1 MLYIIVNPASKSGLG
16 RKRFELLK
24 NEFNKNHIVYEVFFT
39 EKKSGAGKCVKTILE
54 RIDRDK
60 TKNPVIAVLG
70 GDGTVNE
77 TVNALYPRTDVAI
90 AYLPTGSSNDLAR
103 ALEVSSDPVEFVKHY
118 KIRMNKNK
126 NTNEVIDKDSDNNID
141 VDIDSSTDRTTD
153 EGINKGINVTMDK
166 DVILNQEKVIDKD
179 KHTDLGLLTDE
190 TSPAKKK
197 RAFAVSCGIGLDAAV
212 CKETNN
218 SAIKDILNRFHL
230 GKLSYVTIAIKQI
243 LSARQTSCDITLA
256 DQSSHHFEKVLFIV
270 TMIHPYEGGGVK
282 MAPMADGNDGLF
294 DVMVV
299 SDLHPLQAF
308 YLLPMA
314 FFGKHV
320 NSRCVHFIKTESLTI
335 HTKDAMTVHVDG
347 EYAGELNQIQL
358 NCKKN
363 MLSFI

>member
-39 EKKSGAGKCVKTILE
+39 EKKFGAGKCVKTILE

-60 TKNPVIAVLG
+60 TDNPVIAVLG

-77 TVNALYPRTDVAI
+77 TVNALYPRTDVTI

-103 ALEVSSDPVEFVKHY
+103 ALEISPDPVEFVKQY
-118 KIRMNKNK
+118 RAWQTKNR
-126 NTNEVIDKDSDNNID
+126 NRD
-141 VDIDSSTDRTTD
+141 
-153 EGINKGINVTMDK
+153 
-166 DVILNQEKVIDKD
+166 
-179 KHTDLGLLTDE
+179 TDLGMLTDE

-212 CKETNN
+212 CKETNC
-218 SAIKDILNRFHL
+218 SVVKDILNRFHL
-230 GKLSYVTIAIKQI
+230 GKLSYVAVAVKQI
-243 LSARQTSCDITLA
+243 ISAKQTSCDITLA

-270 TMIHPYEGGGVK
+270 TIIHPYEGGGIK

-299 SDLHPLQAF
+299 SGLHPLRAF

-320 NSRCVHFIKTESLTI
+320 NSRCVHFFKTESLTI

-347 EYAGELNQIQL
+347 EYAGELKQIQL
-358 NCKKN
+358 NCQKN

>member
-16 RKRFELLK
+16 RKRFALLK

-39 EKKSGAGKCVKTILE
+39 EKKYGAGKCIKTILE

-70 GDGTVNE
+70 GDGTINE
-77 TVNALYPRTDVAI
+77 TVNALYPITDVTI

-103 ALEVSSDPVEFVKHY
+103 ALKVSPDPVEFVKRY
-118 KIRMNKNK
+118 RIWMDKNKNK
-126 NTNEVIDKDSDNNID
+126 NENDIKNTNQVID
-141 VDIDSSTDRTTD
+141 TD
-153 EGINKGINVTMDK
+153 M
-166 DVILNQEKVIDKD
+166 DVILNQ
-179 KHTDLGLLTDE
+179 DLGLLTDE

-218 SAIKDILNRFHL
+218 SVIKDILNRFHL
-230 GKLSYVTIAIKQI
+230 GKLSYVAIAVKQI

-256 DQSSHHFEKVLFIV
+256 DQSCHHFEKVLFIV
-270 TMIHPYEGGGVK
+270 TMIQPYEGGGIK

-299 SDLHPLQAF
+299 SNLHPLRAF

-320 NSRCVHFIKTESLTI
+320 NSRCVHFFKTESLTI
-335 HTKDAMTVHVDG
+335 HTKDAMTVHIDG

-363 MLSFI
+363 MLSFICFPYPA

>member
-16 RKRFELLK
+16 RKRFALLK

-39 EKKSGAGKCVKTILE
+39 EKKYGAGKCVKTILE

-60 TKNPVIAVLG
+60 IQNPVIAVLG
-70 GDGTVNE
+70 GDGTINE

-103 ALEVSSDPVEFVKHY
+103 ALKVSPDPVEFVKRY
-118 KIRMNKNK
+118 RIWMDKNKNK
-126 NTNEVIDKDSDNNID
+126 NENDIKNTNQVID
-141 VDIDSSTDRTTD
+141 TD
-153 EGINKGINVTMDK
+153 M
-166 DVILNQEKVIDKD
+166 DVILNQ
-179 KHTDLGLLTDE
+179 DLGLLTDE

-218 SAIKDILNRFHL
+218 SVIKDILNRFHF
-230 GKLSYVTIAIKQI
+230 GKLSYVAIAVKQI

-256 DQSSHHFEKVLFIV
+256 DQSCHHFDKVLFIV
-270 TMIHPYEGGGVK
+270 TMIQPYEGGGIK

-299 SDLHPLQAF
+299 SNLHPLRAF

-320 NSRCVHFIKTESLTI
+320 NSRCVHFFKTESLTI
-335 HTKDAMTVHVDG
+335 HAKDAMTVHVDG

>member
-16 RKRFELLK
+16 RKRFALLK

-39 EKKSGAGKCVKTILE
+39 EKKYGAGKCIKTILE

-70 GDGTVNE
+70 GDGTINE

-103 ALEVSSDPVEFVKHY
+103 ALKVSPDPVEFVKRY
-118 KIRMNKNK
+118 RIWMDKNKNK
-126 NTNEVIDKDSDNNID
+126 NDIKNTNQVID
-141 VDIDSSTDRTTD
+141 TD
-153 EGINKGINVTMDK
+153 M
-166 DVILNQEKVIDKD
+166 DVILNQ
-179 KHTDLGLLTDE
+179 DLGLLTDK

-197 RAFAVSCGIGLDAAV
+197 RVFAVSCGIGLDAAV

-218 SAIKDILNRFHL
+218 SVIKDILNRFHL
-230 GKLSYVTIAIKQI
+230 GKLSYVAIAVKQI

-256 DQSSHHFEKVLFIV
+256 DQSYHHFEKVLFIV
-270 TMIHPYEGGGVK
+270 TMIQPYEGGGIK

-299 SDLHPLQAF
+299 SNLHPLRAF

-320 NSRCVHFIKTESLTI
+320 NSRCVHFFKTESLTI

>member
-39 EKKSGAGKCVKTILE
+39 EKKFGAGKCAKTILE
-54 RIDRDK
+54 IIDRDK

-103 ALEVSSDPVEFVKHY
+103 ALEVSPDPVEFVKQY
-118 KIRMNKNK
+118 RIWMNKNK
-126 NTNEVIDKDSDNNID
+126 NTNTNKVID
-141 VDIDSSTDRTTD
+141 T
-153 EGINKGINVTMDK
+153 DK
-166 DVILNQEKVIDKD
+166 DMILNQ
-179 KHTDLGLLTDE
+179 DLGLLTDE

-218 SAIKDILNRFHL
+218 SVIKDILNRFHL
-230 GKLSYVTIAIKQI
+230 GKLSYVAIAVKQI

-256 DQSSHHFEKVLFIV
+256 DQSCHHFEKVLFIV
-270 TMIHPYEGGGVK
+270 TMIQPYEGGGIK

-299 SDLHPLQAF
+299 SDLHPLRAF

-320 NSRCVHFIKTESLTI
+320 NSRCVHFFRTENLTI
-335 HTKDAMTVHVDG
+335 HTKDAMTVHIDG
-347 EYAGELNQIQL
+347 EYGGELNQIRL
-358 NCKKN
+358 DCKKDA
-363 MLSFI
+363 LSFIR

>member
-39 EKKSGAGKCVKTILE
+39 EKKFGAGKCVKTILE

-103 ALEVSSDPVEFVKHY
+103 ALEVSPDPVEFVKQY
-118 KIRMNKNK
+118 RIWMNKNK
-126 NTNEVIDKDSDNNID
+126 NTNKVID
-141 VDIDSSTDRTTD
+141 T
-153 EGINKGINVTMDK
+153 DK
-166 DVILNQEKVIDKD
+166 DMILNQ
-179 KHTDLGLLTDE
+179 DLGQLTDE

-218 SAIKDILNRFHL
+218 SVIKDILNRFHL
-230 GKLSYVTIAIKQI
+230 GKLSYVAIAVKQI
-243 LSARQTSCDITLA
+243 LSAKQTSCDITLA
-256 DQSSHHFEKVLFIV
+256 DQSCHHFEKVLFIV
-270 TMIHPYEGGGVK
+270 TMIQPYEGGGIK

-299 SDLHPLQAF
+299 SNLHPLRAF

-320 NSRCVHFIKTESLTI
+320 NSRCVHFFKTESLTI

>member
-1 MLYIIVNPASKSGLG
+1 MLYIVVNPASKSGLG

-24 NEFNKNHIVYEVFFT
+24 HEFNKNHIVYEVFFT
-39 EKKSGAGKCVKTILE
+39 EKKFGAGKCVKTILE

-103 ALEVSSDPVEFVKHY
+103 ALEVSPDPIEFVKHY
-118 KIRMNKNK
+118 RVWLTKNK
-126 NTNEVIDKDSDNNID
+126 NRDTETKTSSGIVSYTDIGINKDIKKGINKNTDENTDKDTDNNID
-141 VDIDSSTDRTTD
+141 IT
-153 EGINKGINVTMDK
+153 
-166 DVILNQEKVIDKD
+166 KD

-218 SAIKDILNRFHL
+218 SVIKDLLNRFHL
-230 GKLSYVTIAIKQI
+230 GKLSYVTIAVKQI

-256 DQSSHHFEKVLFIV
+256 DQSCHHFEKVLFIV
-270 TMIHPYEGGGVK
+270 TMIQPYEGGGIK

-299 SDLHPLQAF
+299 SNLHPLRAF

-314 FFGKHV
+314 FFGKHIH
-320 NSRCVHFIKTESLTI
+320 SRCVHFFKTESLTI

>member
-39 EKKSGAGKCVKTILE
+39 EKKYGAGKCIKTILE

-103 ALEVSSDPVEFVKHY
+103 ALKVSPDPVEFVKRY
-118 KIRMNKNK
+118 RIWMDKNKNK
-126 NTNEVIDKDSDNNID
+126 NENDIKNTNQVID
-141 VDIDSSTDRTTD
+141 TD
-153 EGINKGINVTMDK
+153 M
-166 DVILNQEKVIDKD
+166 DVILNQ
-179 KHTDLGLLTDE
+179 DLGLLTDE

-218 SAIKDILNRFHL
+218 SVIKDILNRFHL
-230 GKLSYVTIAIKQI
+230 GKLSYVAIAVKQI

-256 DQSSHHFEKVLFIV
+256 DQSCHHFEKVLFIV
-270 TMIHPYEGGGVK
+270 TMIQPYEGGGIK

-299 SDLHPLQAF
+299 SNLHPLRAF

-320 NSRCVHFIKTESLTI
+320 NSRCVHFFKTESLTI
-335 HTKDAMTVHVDG
+335 HTKDAMTVHIDG

-363 MLSFI
+363 MLSFICFPYPA

>member
-16 RKRFELLK
+16 RKRFALLK

-39 EKKSGAGKCVKTILE
+39 EKKYGAGKCVKTILE

-60 TKNPVIAVLG
+60 IQNPVIAVLG
-70 GDGTVNE
+70 GDGTINE

-103 ALEVSSDPVEFVKHY
+103 ALKVSPDPVEFVKKY
-118 KIRMNKNK
+118 RIWMNKNKDKNK
-126 NTNEVIDKDSDNNID
+126 NTNENTN
-141 VDIDSSTDRTTD
+141 
-153 EGINKGINVTMDK
+153 
-166 DVILNQEKVIDKD
+166 EKIQ
-179 KHTDLGLLTDE
+179 DLGLLTDE

-218 SAIKDILNRFHL
+218 SVIKDILNRFHL
-230 GKLSYVTIAIKQI
+230 GKLSYVAIAVKQI

-256 DQSSHHFEKVLFIV
+256 DQSCHHFEKVLFIV
-270 TMIHPYEGGGVK
+270 TMIQPYEGGGIK

-299 SDLHPLQAF
+299 SNLHPLRAF

-320 NSRCVHFIKTESLTI
+320 NSRCVHFFKTESLTI
-335 HTKDAMTVHVDG
+335 HTKDAMTVHIDG

-358 NCKKN
+358 NCKNN

>member
-39 EKKSGAGKCVKTILE
+39 EKKFGAGKCVKTILE

-103 ALEVSSDPVEFVKHY
+103 ALEVSPDPVEFVKQY
-118 KIRMNKNK
+118 RIWMNKNK
-126 NTNEVIDKDSDNNID
+126 NTNTNKVID
-141 VDIDSSTDRTTD
+141 T
-153 EGINKGINVTMDK
+153 DK
-166 DVILNQEKVIDKD
+166 DMILNQ
-179 KHTDLGLLTDE
+179 DLGLLTDE

-218 SAIKDILNRFHL
+218 SVIKDILNRFHL
-230 GKLSYVTIAIKQI
+230 GKLSYVAIAVKQI

-256 DQSSHHFEKVLFIV
+256 DQSCHHFEKVLFIV
-270 TMIHPYEGGGVK
+270 TMIQPYEGGGIK

-299 SDLHPLQAF
+299 SNLHPLRAF

-320 NSRCVHFIKTESLTI
+320 NSRCVHFFKTESLTI
-335 HTKDAMTVHVDG
+335 HAKDAMTVHVDG

>member
-16 RKRFELLK
+16 RKRFALLK

-39 EKKSGAGKCVKTILE
+39 EKKFGAGKCVKTILE

-60 TKNPVIAVLG
+60 TDNPVIAVLG

-77 TVNALYPRTDVAI
+77 TVNALYPRTDVTI

-103 ALEVSSDPVEFVKHY
+103 ALEISPDPVEFVKQY
-118 KIRMNKNK
+118 RAWQTKNR
-126 NTNEVIDKDSDNNID
+126 NRD
-141 VDIDSSTDRTTD
+141 
-153 EGINKGINVTMDK
+153 
-166 DVILNQEKVIDKD
+166 
-179 KHTDLGLLTDE
+179 TDLGMLTDE

-212 CKETNN
+212 CKETNC
-218 SAIKDILNRFHL
+218 SVVKDILNRFHL
-230 GKLSYVTIAIKQI
+230 GKLSYVAVAVKQI
-243 LSARQTSCDITLA
+243 ISAKQTSCDITLA

-270 TMIHPYEGGGVK
+270 TMIHPYEGGGIK

-299 SDLHPLQAF
+299 SGLHPLRAF

-320 NSRCVHFIKTESLTI
+320 NSRCVHFFKTESLTI

-347 EYAGELNQIQL
+347 EYAGELKQIQL
-358 NCKKN
+358 NCQKN

>member
-39 EKKSGAGKCVKTILE
+39 EKKFGAGKCVKTILE

-103 ALEVSSDPVEFVKHY
+103 ALEVSPDPVEFVKQY
-118 KIRMNKNK
+118 RIWMNKNK
-126 NTNEVIDKDSDNNID
+126 NTNTNKVID
-141 VDIDSSTDRTTD
+141 T
-153 EGINKGINVTMDK
+153 DK
-166 DVILNQEKVIDKD
+166 DMILNQ
-179 KHTDLGLLTDE
+179 DLGLLTDE

-218 SAIKDILNRFHL
+218 SVIKDILNRFHL
-230 GKLSYVTIAIKQI
+230 GKLSYVAIAVKQI

-256 DQSSHHFEKVLFIV
+256 DQSCHHFEKVLFIV
-270 TMIHPYEGGGVK
+270 TMIQPYEGGGIK

-299 SDLHPLQAF
+299 SNLHPLRAF

-320 NSRCVHFIKTESLTI
+320 NSRCVHFFKTESLTI

>member
-39 EKKSGAGKCVKTILE
+39 EKKFGAGKCVKTILE

-103 ALEVSSDPVEFVKHY
+103 ALEVSPDPVEFVKQY
-118 KIRMNKNK
+118 RIWMNKNK
-126 NTNEVIDKDSDNNID
+126 NTNKVID
-141 VDIDSSTDRTTD
+141 T
-153 EGINKGINVTMDK
+153 DK
-166 DVILNQEKVIDKD
+166 DMILNQ
-179 KHTDLGLLTDE
+179 DLGLLTDE

-218 SAIKDILNRFHL
+218 SVIKDILNRFHL
-230 GKLSYVTIAIKQI
+230 GKLSYVAIAVKQI
-243 LSARQTSCDITLA
+243 LSAKQTSCDISLA

-270 TMIHPYEGGGVK
+270 TMIQPYEGGGIK

-299 SDLHPLQAF
+299 SNLHPLRAF
-308 YLLPMA
+308 YLLPIA

-320 NSRCVHFIKTESLTI
+320 NSRCVHFFKTESLTI

>member
-1 MLYIIVNPASKSGLG
+1 MIYKLLEEVASNSTTTITSSDSLSIDSLSTVDVDDIFAEIANCCVYDDVESDNSETDSDKIKNSIKDLQNKLSDNGIIQVCYIKEPKIG
-16 RKRFELLK
+16 RPKNRCLLINK
-24 NEFNKNHIVYEVFFT
+24 NE
-39 EKKSGAGKCVKTILE
+39 
-54 RIDRDK
+54 
-60 TKNPVIAVLG
+60 
-70 GDGTVNE
+70 
-77 TVNALYPRTDVAI
+77 
-90 AYLPTGSSNDLAR
+90 ND
-103 ALEVSSDPVEFVKHY
+103 
-118 KIRMNKNK
+118 IK
-126 NTNEVIDKDSDNNID
+126 NTNQVID
-141 VDIDSSTDRTTD
+141 TD
-153 EGINKGINVTMDK
+153 M
-166 DVILNQEKVIDKD
+166 DVILNQ
-179 KHTDLGLLTDE
+179 DLGLLTDE

-218 SAIKDILNRFHL
+218 SVIKDILNRFHL
-230 GKLSYVTIAIKQI
+230 GKLSYVAIAVKQI

-256 DQSSHHFEKVLFIV
+256 DQSCHHFEKVLFIV
-270 TMIHPYEGGGVK
+270 TMIQPYEGGGIK

-299 SDLHPLQAF
+299 SNLHPLRAF

-320 NSRCVHFIKTESLTI
+320 NSRCVHFFKTESLTI

>member
-16 RKRFELLK
+16 RKRFALLK

-39 EKKSGAGKCVKTILE
+39 EKKYGAGKCIKTILE

-70 GDGTVNE
+70 GDGTINE
-77 TVNALYPRTDVAI
+77 TVNALYPRTDVTI

-103 ALEVSSDPVEFVKHY
+103 ALKVSPDPVEFVKRY
-118 KIRMNKNK
+118 RIWMDKNKNK
-126 NTNEVIDKDSDNNID
+126 NENDIKNTNQVID
-141 VDIDSSTDRTTD
+141 TD
-153 EGINKGINVTMDK
+153 M
-166 DVILNQEKVIDKD
+166 DVILNQ
-179 KHTDLGLLTDE
+179 DLGLLTDE

-218 SAIKDILNRFHL
+218 SVIKDILNRFHL
-230 GKLSYVTIAIKQI
+230 GKLSYVAIAVKQI

-256 DQSSHHFEKVLFIV
+256 DQSCHHFEKVLFIV
-270 TMIHPYEGGGVK
+270 TMIQPYEGGGIK

-299 SDLHPLQAF
+299 SNLHPLRAF

-320 NSRCVHFIKTESLTI
+320 NSRCVHFFKTESLTI
-335 HTKDAMTVHVDG
+335 HTKDAMTVHIDG

-363 MLSFI
+363 MLSFIC

>member
-1 MLYIIVNPASKSGLG
+1 MNISIIPNIHKDMGLVTTKRIIKAIGG
-16 RKRFELLK
+16 RAEVTMESIYNTGQFQARFTDG
-24 NEFNKNHIVYEVFFT
+24 N
-39 EKKSGAGKCVKTILE
+39 ILDE
-54 RIDRDK
+54 ADV
-60 TKNPVIAVLG
+60 VIVLG

-103 ALEVSSDPVEFVKHY
+103 ALEVSPDPIEFVKHY
-118 KIRMNKNK
+118 RVWLTKNKIMDTETKTSSGIVSYTDISINKDINKDIKKGINK
-126 NTNEVIDKDSDNNID
+126 NTDKDTDNNID
-141 VDIDSSTDRTTD
+141 IT
-153 EGINKGINVTMDK
+153 
-166 DVILNQEKVIDKD
+166 KD

-218 SAIKDILNRFHL
+218 SVIKDLLNRFHL
-230 GKLSYVTIAIKQI
+230 GKLSYVTIAVKQI

-256 DQSSHHFEKVLFIV
+256 DQSCHHFEKVLFIV
-270 TMIHPYEGGGVK
+270 TMIQPYEGGGIK

-299 SDLHPLQAF
+299 SNLHPLRAF

-314 FFGKHV
+314 FFGKHIH
-320 NSRCVHFIKTESLTI
+320 SRCVHFFKTESLTI

>member
-39 EKKSGAGKCVKTILE
+39 EKKFGAGKCVKTILE

-103 ALEVSSDPVEFVKHY
+103 ALEVSPDPVEFVKRY
-118 KIRMNKNK
+118 RIWMDKNK
-126 NTNEVIDKDSDNNID
+126 NTNKNKNENTNENINKNTNQVID
-141 VDIDSSTDRTTD
+141 T
-153 EGINKGINVTMDK
+153 DK
-166 DVILNQEKVIDKD
+166 DMILNQ
-179 KHTDLGLLTDE
+179 DLGLLTDE

-218 SAIKDILNRFHL
+218 SVIKDILNRFHL
-230 GKLSYVTIAIKQI
+230 GKLSYVAIAVKQI

-256 DQSSHHFEKVLFIV
+256 DQSCHHFEKVLFIV
-270 TMIHPYEGGGVK
+270 TMIQPYEGGGIK

-294 DVMVV
+294 DVMLV
-299 SDLHPLQAF
+299 SDLHPLRAF

-320 NSRCVHFIKTESLTI
+320 NSRCVHFFKTESLTI

>member
-16 RKRFELLK
+16 RKRFALLK

-39 EKKSGAGKCVKTILE
+39 EKKYGAGKCVKTILE

-60 TKNPVIAVLG
+60 IQNPVIAVLG
-70 GDGTVNE
+70 GDGTINE

-103 ALEVSSDPVEFVKHY
+103 ALKVSPDPVEFVKRY
-118 KIRMNKNK
+118 RIWMDKNKNK
-126 NTNEVIDKDSDNNID
+126 NENDIKNTNQVID
-141 VDIDSSTDRTTD
+141 TD
-153 EGINKGINVTMDK
+153 M
-166 DVILNQEKVIDKD
+166 DVILNQ
-179 KHTDLGLLTDE
+179 DLGLLTDE

-218 SAIKDILNRFHL
+218 SVIKDILNRFHL
-230 GKLSYVTIAIKQI
+230 GKLSYVAIAVKQI

-256 DQSSHHFEKVLFIV
+256 DQSCHHFDKVLFIV
-270 TMIHPYEGGGVK
+270 TMIQPYEGGGIK

-299 SDLHPLQAF
+299 SNLHPLQAF

-320 NSRCVHFIKTESLTI
+320 NSRCVHFFKTESLTI
-335 HTKDAMTVHVDG
+335 HAKDAMTVHVDG